1 MKLLNFLWPVF
12 LLVSII
18 YAITSGSAEQLNTGM
33 FDAVK
38 DAVELSI
45 TFLGTMCLWN
55 GIMKIAQETSILHK
69 FVKWIAPLMYFLF
82 PKLKG
87 NPKIQ
92 EEISL
97 NMVANILGLGNAA
110 TPLGIKAMKSMQKE
124 NPNPDTLTDSMAM
137 FIVVNTASLQL
148 IPTNVIAIRISLGS
162 QNPAGIILAVW
173 GATIA
178 AAFAGIMATK
188 IAIHFW
194 GERRK

>member
-1 MKLLNFLWPVF
+1 MKLLNFLWPIF
-12 LLVSII
+12 LLLSIV
-18 YAITSGSAEQLNTGM
+18 YAIGSGNAEELNTGM

-55 GIMKIAQETSILHK
+55 GIMKIAQETTILHK
-69 FVKWIAPLMYFLF
+69 LVKWIAPLMHFLF

-137 FIVVNTASLQL
+137 FIVINTASLQL

-188 IAIHFW
+188 IAIHYW
-194 GERRK
+194 GEGRK